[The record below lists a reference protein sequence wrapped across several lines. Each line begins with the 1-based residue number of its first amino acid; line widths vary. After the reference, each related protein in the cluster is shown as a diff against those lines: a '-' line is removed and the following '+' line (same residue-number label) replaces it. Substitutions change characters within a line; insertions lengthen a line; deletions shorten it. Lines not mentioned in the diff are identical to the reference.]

1 MSGYAAGEM
10 RLALVVAAALALA
23 APAFADQPA
32 PPQQLSPPVV
42 PGAGLAGVQGVRFA
56 RLRYVRASGITAA
69 GAFRVDFRAG
79 PGSKI
84 VFLRRGVPVFRALRF
99 TSMRWTNDSVS
110 MRGIGLAAG
119 SRVHFAALAVDGTR
133 DVFRLSW
140 QHRATLGGALLH
152 GAVVIH

>member
-1 MSGYAAGEM
+1 MPGGM
-10 RLALVVAAALALA
+10 RLVLVLAAALALA

-32 PPQQLSPPVV
+32 PPPSQPLSPPVV

-56 RLRYVRASGITAA
+56 RLRYVRASGVTAA

-79 PGSKI
+79 PGNKI
-84 VFLRRGVPVFRALRF
+84 VFVRRGAPVFRAFRF
-99 TSMRWTNDSVS
+99 TSMRWTNNSVS
-110 MRGIGLAAG
+110 MKGIGLAAG
-119 SRVHFAALAVDGTR
+119 VRVHFAALAVDDGTR

>member
-1 MSGYAAGEM
+1 M

-32 PPQQLSPPVV
+32 PPAGQALSPPVV
-42 PGAGLAGVQGVRFA
+42 PGAGLAGIAGVRFA
-56 RLRYVRASGITAA
+56 RLRYVRAFGITAA

-84 VFLRRGVPVFRALRF
+84 VFVRRGVPVFRALRF

-119 SRVHFAALAVDGTR
+119 SRVHFAALAVDGGTR